1 MKLIRRPIPEKKAS
15 LGNVFDDIVSAEM
28 RQELKLSPGIQ
39 FQICT
44 DDGRPLVMPEKRLGA
59 FRGACKRPYR
69 LTTRPAGKKSER
81 MVWIANDPGYWER
94 LDRSR
99 AAKKGA
105 SDAA

>member
-1 MKLIRRPIPEKKAS
+1 MKLVQREVPGTQS
-15 LGNVFDDIVSAEM
+15 VGNAFTDLVSHEM
-28 RQELKLSPGIQ
+28 LSQLKRTPGVQ
-39 FQICT
+39 FQICG
-44 DDGRPLVMPEKRLGA
+44 DDGRPLVLPENRLNA
-59 FRGACKRPYR
+59 LRSACKRAYR

-99 AAKKGA
+99 TAKKGA

>member
-1 MKLIRRPIPEKKAS
+1 MKLIQRPIPEKKAS

-28 RQELKLSPGIQ
+28 RQALKLSPGVQ

-44 DDGRPLVMPEKRLGA
+44 DDGKPLVMPEQRLNA

-81 MVWIANDPGYWER
+81 MVWIANDPGYWAK
-94 LDRSR
+94 LDRTR

-105 SDAA
+105 SE